1 MGAWSVSITGNDTA
15 ADLRYEYEA
24 AFSRLPPEEAVERLD
39 AYVRQKL
46 DGDSWPDYVF
56 SLALFLWKHGLLTAG
71 VRSRAL
77 ALIQSGAGLDLYGS
91 PALRRKR
98 EKVLADFR
106 EKLCGPQPPPKPVR
120 LRMHQKPV
128 FHTGDM
134 VALQI
139 STAGK
144 PFYPDPLLPET
155 VFRQADSRW
164 LLVRKLGNQAS
175 WQSRVVPEI
184 RDLWPEFALLDF
196 CRPHLPGIEEIS
208 GLPALGIV
216 TGDGRMSAY
225 RRWNAK
231 VIGRSTGQVP
241 PLRRRFVG
249 VFFLRDDI
257 GNCQKEVACLY
268 RWGSCLG
275 ASHDS

>member
-39 AYVRQKL
+39 AYVRREM
-46 DGDSWPDYVF
+46 DGDSWPDYVY
-56 SLALFLWKHGLLTAG
+56 SLALFLWRYGLLTEN
-71 VRSRAL
+71 VRIRAL
-77 ALIQSGAGLDLYGS
+77 DLIGQGGGLELYTDT
-91 PALRRKR
+91 PQRRKR
-98 EKVLADFR
+98 EKVLADLQER
-106 EKLCGPQPPPKPVR
+106 LCSPQPPSRPVR

-128 FHTGDM
+128 FQAGDV

-144 PFYPDPLLPET
+144 PYYPDPHLPKAAFYK
-155 VFRQADSRW
+155 VDGSW
-164 LLVRKLGNQAS
+164 MLVQKIRDQIS
-175 WQSRVVPEI
+175 WQSRVVPEV

-196 CRPHLPGIEEIS
+196 CGKNLPGIEEIS
-208 GLPALGIV
+208 SLPVLGVV
-216 TGDGRMSAY
+216 TGYGRMSAY

-231 VIGRSTGQVP
+231 VIGRGTGRVSP
-241 PLRRRFVG
+241 EDRCFPG
-249 VFFLRDDI
+249 VFFLRDGI

-268 RWGSCLG
+268 RWRTCLKNLQ
-275 ASHDS
+275 